1 MTMKTR
7 HRKLWRQGLGR
18 DVLSLG
24 LLLVL
29 CLLFFWPVLT
39 PRVDDRGSFRE
50 GDFYVQTYAC
60 NTYKARMLLSGHYP
74 LWNPYVYSGHPFLAD
89 VQNSPLYPFS
99 LLTVLLSAPWGYSVV
114 ALELEAVAHFFLAAA
129 FGYFLGRRLFR
140 DRAIALLVAAV
151 FTFGGYLTSFP
162 PLQLPILE
170 TAVWLPLVLLL
181 LDLASEKLAR
191 GLPLALLY
199 CALAGLAWGV
209 AILAGHPQT
218 AMHVLYLSLAWYAFR
233 ALSLG
238 RDLFLPGLA
247 GLVFFVLAGAGIAAI
262 QLLPAAELM
271 RLSIRASA
279 TYQDLSGGF
288 ALKDLVQVVL
298 PGIAGYWSPLY
309 VGILPLAWVLFAW
322 LVGFGAGGPGPS
334 RRWRREVVF
343 WTASA
348 IVALLLAL
356 GDETFFFSLW
366 YLVVPGF
373 DLFRSQERIALV
385 FSLSFAL
392 LMGYG
397 LRHFASLAA
406 HPEHREAAHG
416 ALNRLLCALLV
427 GMGTIGL
434 FMFFGQTQAGSG
446 PGSLFSGLLGLVVF
460 LSLVLGLGWL
470 WNRFWSLRSWR
481 HVPALAGLLL
491 LFTLDLFTLHQQTNV
506 QDRRPERQVQ
516 SLPLIEVL
524 QASEADGPFRI
535 DSGGWYLPGNAG
547 CIFGLEDTAGASQL
561 QLADYASL
569 RSRLPVERVWEL
581 LNVRYVVTW
590 QAALQ
595 VPSDVVYQT
604 TTRQGEDVYLHR
616 LLDAAPRVWAVFE
629 AEVAGGDQLLDRL
642 SEPGLSRRLALLEAP
657 LAVPLP
663 GEVERPAKLELA
675 VPSAERLHV
684 QADMP
689 ARGLL
694 LFSELYYPGWQ
705 ARVDGQRVPIHR
717 ANGLLRAVEVPAGVH
732 QIEMEYRPASVYAGI
747 ALSLLACFL
756 ILGYTL
762 FVAGRS
768 RRKARR
774 SRSKSV
780 AETSSPG
787 GCA

>member
-1 MTMKTR
+1 MTTKAR
-7 HRKLWRQGLGR
+7 HHRLWRQGLGR
-18 DVLSLG
+18 DVLSLA

-39 PRVDDRGSFRE
+39 PRLEDRGSFRE

-60 NTYKARMLLSGHYP
+60 NTYKARMVLSGHYP

-89 VQNSPLYPFS
+89 VQNSPLYPLS

-114 ALELEAVAHFFLAAA
+114 ALEWEAVAHFFLAAA
-129 FGYFLGRRLFR
+129 FTYLLGRRLFR
-140 DRAIALLVAAV
+140 HRAIALLVAAV
-151 FTFGGYLTSFP
+151 FAFGGYLTSFP

-170 TAVWLPLVLLL
+170 TAAWLPLILLL
-181 LDLASEKLAR
+181 LDVAGEKLSA

-199 CALAGLAWGV
+199 CALGGLAWGV

-218 AMHVLYLSLAWYAFR
+218 AMYVFYLSLAWYAFR

-238 RDLFLPGLA
+238 RGALLPGLA
-247 GLVFFVLAGAGIAAI
+247 GLAVFVAAGAGLAAV

-271 RLSIRASA
+271 RLSIRAFA

-288 ALKDLVQVVL
+288 ALQDLAQVVL

-309 VGILPLAWVLFAW
+309 IGILPLVWVLFAW

-334 RRWRREVVF
+334 RRWRREVAF

-348 IVALLLAL
+348 VVALFLAL
-356 GDETFFFSLW
+356 GDETFFFSVW

-385 FSLSFAL
+385 FSSSLTL

-397 LRHFASLAA
+397 LSHFVSLVAGSG
-406 HPEHREAAHG
+406 HREAAHG
-416 ALNRLLCALLV
+416 ALNKLLCALLA

-434 FMFFGQTQAGSG
+434 LMFFGQTQAGSA
-446 PGSLFSGLLGLVVF
+446 PGGLFSGLLGLVVF
-460 LSLVLGLGWL
+460 LSLMLGLGWL

-481 HVPALAGLLL
+481 HAPALAGLLL
-491 LFTLDLFTLHQQTNV
+491 LFTLDLFTLHQQTNI

-516 SLPLIEVL
+516 SSPLIELL
-524 QASEADGPFRI
+524 QASEAGGPFRI

-547 CIFGLEDTAGASQL
+547 CVFGLEDTSGASQL

-590 QAALQ
+590 QSALQ
-595 VPSDVVYQT
+595 VPSEVVYHT

-616 LLDAAPRVWAVFE
+616 LLDAAPRVWAVFQ
-629 AEVAGGDQLLDRL
+629 AEVAAKDQLVDRL
-642 SEPGLSRRLALLEAP
+642 SQPGLSRRLALLEGP
-657 LAVPLP
+657 LDVPLS
-663 GEVERPAKLELA
+663 GEAERPAQLELS
-675 VPSAERLHV
+675 VPSAERLRV

-732 QIEMEYRPASVYAGI
+732 QVEMEYRPASVYAGM
-747 ALSLLACFL
+747 ALSLLTCFL

-762 FVAGRS
+762 FTIGS
-768 RRKARR
+768 LRRKARR
-774 SRSKSV
+774 SRSNRV
-780 AETSSPG
+780 AETSS
-787 GCA
+787 